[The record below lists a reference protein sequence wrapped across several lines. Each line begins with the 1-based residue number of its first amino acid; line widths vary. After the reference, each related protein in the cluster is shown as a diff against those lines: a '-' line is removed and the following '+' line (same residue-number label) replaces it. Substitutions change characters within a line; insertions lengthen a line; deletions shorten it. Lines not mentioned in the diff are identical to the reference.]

1 MLLAFTQGADAP
13 FRLEEVNAYFSDGY
27 QSGIVLV
34 QPQLLVKRIQIFV
47 QRMLYVQ
54 RMNTQ
59 CVAITIDV
67 CHCAYSFKIF
77 NPYRRQ

>member
-34 QPQLLVKRIQIFV
+34 QLQLLFKNDQILV
-47 QRMLYVQ
+47 ECPLHIQ

-59 CVAITIDV
+59 CIAVTIDV
-67 CHCAYSFKIF
+67 RHCAYGFKIF
-77 NPYRRQ
+77 NPYRWQ